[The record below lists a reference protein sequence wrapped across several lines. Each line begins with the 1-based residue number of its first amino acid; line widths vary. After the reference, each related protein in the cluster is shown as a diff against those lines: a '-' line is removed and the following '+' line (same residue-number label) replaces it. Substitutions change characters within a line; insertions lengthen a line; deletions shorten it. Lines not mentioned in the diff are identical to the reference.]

1 MGGRRGELGEEEEEA
16 DLFARR
22 WPWRGG
28 EKKFLNRFELD
39 GIKTKV

>member
-1 MGGRRGELGEEEEEA
+1 MWEEGEGSWEEEEA

-22 WPWRGG
+22 WTWRGR